1 MPQSPCMLEV
11 VCALHLGTW
20 VPRGWACGR
29 NTLWPSVPL
38 AKHFCPGLARS
49 CLFQEVFWIP
59 GLTLSSPDPHPFC
72 MLPPL
77 TAFAEGCRFKL
88 GVGKWS
94 CQGRETQV
102 GGGPWPSEGPYLSP
116 RSEKPRSL
124 QLGPLSGLL

>member
-1 MPQSPCMLEV
+1 MCTPPG
-11 VCALHLGTW
+11 HLGS
-20 VPRGWACGR
+20 
-29 NTLWPSVPL
+29 LWLGLWQEYPVAFCPFGQAL
-38 AKHFCPGLARS
+38 CPGLARS

-102 GGGPWPSEGPYLSP
+102 GGGALAI
-116 RSEKPRSL
+116 
-124 QLGPLSGLL
+124 